1 MSSRGRRG
9 GKRGG
14 RKTNPSINKQA
25 AKNKQLEEA
34 KKREA
39 EASARRTDKVREDEE
54 KRKEAAQRL
63 EEEQDRIRREAEEKQ
78 ARTLLQAEEQ
88 KKRKEIEDTKRRAE
102 DLQKQR
108 DKIAEDSKKA
118 QDEIRRRIEAEALQR
133 RHHEE
138 AKKGIIEERARLERE
153 AIENQQKESQQE
165 MLMIHEQMRR
175 QKEDAFRQMEQEKR
189 DRERRELLRREHEA
203 SLNRPRPKP
212 VVQPV
217 VKPPPVKLVRRR
229 SDEGLAFQPEN
240 ELEENLLSEYQ
251 IHQSQSELDPKLPR
265 VTLSKRNGKYWL
277 GQRRI
282 DAIFLDESIY
292 IKEGASLNPF
302 LIWIKNAERIEAIRM
317 KGLQSAQPLLL
328 QTSAFMPS

>member
-14 RKTNPSINKQA
+14 KKANPSANKQA

-34 KKREA
+34 KKREVDA
-39 EASARRTDKVREDEE
+39 AARRTEKVREEEE
-54 KRKEAAQRL
+54 KRIEAAKRL
-63 EEEQDRIRREAEEKQ
+63 EEEQDRNRREAEEKQ
-78 ARTLLQAEEQ
+78 ARKQLDSFEAEEQ
-88 KKRKEIEDTKRRAE
+88 KKRDDFKRRAE

-108 DKIAEDSKKA
+108 DKAAEESKKA

-138 AKKGIIEERARLERE
+138 AKKGIIEERARLEKE
-153 AIENQQKESQQE
+153 AIEKQHNESQQQ
-165 MLMIHEQMRR
+165 MQLIHEQMKR
-175 QKEDAFRQMEQEKR
+175 QKEEAFRQMEQEKR
-189 DRERRELLRREHEA
+189 DRERRELLRREHDA
-203 SLNRPRPKP
+203 SLNRPRQVLKP
-212 VVQPV
+212 VIQPV
-217 VKPPPVKLVRRR
+217 VVKPKIVRRR
-229 SDEGLAFQPEN
+229 SDQGLAFQPEN

-251 IHQSQSELDPKLPR
+251 IHLSQSELDPKLPR
-265 VTLSKRNGKYWL
+265 VTLSKRNGKYWI

-292 IKEGASLNPF
+292 IKEGANLNPF
-302 LIWIKNAERIEAIRM
+302 LIWIKNAERIEAIRL